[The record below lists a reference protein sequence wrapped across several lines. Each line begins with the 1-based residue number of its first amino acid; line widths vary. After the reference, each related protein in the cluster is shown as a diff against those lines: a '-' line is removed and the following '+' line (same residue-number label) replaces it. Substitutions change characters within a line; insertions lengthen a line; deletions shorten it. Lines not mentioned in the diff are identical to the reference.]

1 MSWQGITVSNKM
13 QSSIKRPVLIRII
26 CILGFIWIV
35 FSFPS
40 VFSPS
45 VKKLGD
51 WYPAIFGLIVASS
64 FISYIGVW
72 HMKRW
77 GVQLFAITF
86 FVKEALLFLVNDIS
100 YPGIVV
106 SAFFLVSMLLFYKRM
121 DLNL

>member
-1 MSWQGITVSNKM
+1 M
-13 QSSIKRPVLIRII
+13 QSALKRPRLISII

-45 VKKLGD
+45 IKKMGD
-51 WYPAIFGLIVASS
+51 WYPALFGLIVASS

-77 GVQLFAITF
+77 GVQLFIITF
-86 FVKEALLFLVNDIS
+86 FMKEILLILLEDLS
-100 YPGIVV
+100 YVGIAF
-106 SAFFLVSMLLFYKRM
+106 SLFFLISMLCFYRRI

>member
-1 MSWQGITVSNKM
+1 M
-13 QSSIKRPVLIRII
+13 QSALKRPHLISII

-45 VKKLGD
+45 IKKMGD
-51 WYPAIFGLIVASS
+51 WYPALFGLIVASS

-77 GVQLFAITF
+77 GVQLFIITF
-86 FVKEALLFLVNDIS
+86 FMKETLLILLEDLS
-100 YPGIVV
+100 YVGIAF
-106 SAFFLVSMLLFYKRM
+106 SLFFLISMLFFYRRM

>member
-1 MSWQGITVSNKM
+1 M
-13 QSSIKRPVLIRII
+13 QSTFKRPVLLSIV

-45 VKKLGD
+45 IKKMGD
-51 WYPAIFGLIVASS
+51 WYPALFGLIVASS
-64 FISYIGVW
+64 FISYIGLW

-77 GVQLFAITF
+77 GVQLFLITF
-86 FVKEALLFLVNDIS
+86 FIKETILVVVQDVNFMGIFFSILF
-100 YPGIVV
+100 IVPMMV
-106 SAFFLVSMLLFYKRM
+106 FYKRM